1 MRLKRKENLSRC
13 GQRVQCQ
20 NAEGRGTV
28 QDQKV
33 KLFAIFVELV
43 LQNNFSPDLTGEF
56 QLSSRKIQMRRND
69 PKIFFDLITGFGEW
83 PIRSEHAINTRF
95 GIFRRDSE
103 MQRSMC
109 LRIKINEAN
118 PFTHSCKCS
127 AQIDGRRRFADATF
141 LIDGGNCSHGR
152 KLPFPCVRST
162 SHCQLTMDHVWDYR
176 QRRKND
182 ARRIMVRGGFIRP
195 PRPFLSNC

>member
-56 QLSSRKIQMRRND
+56 QLSSRKIQMRRID
-69 PKIFFDLITGFGEW
+69 PKFFFDLITGLGEW

-95 GIFRRDSE
+95 GIFR
-103 MQRSMC
+103 
-109 LRIKINEAN
+109 
-118 PFTHSCKCS
+118 
-127 AQIDGRRRFADATF
+127 
-141 LIDGGNCSHGR
+141 
-152 KLPFPCVRST
+152 
-162 SHCQLTMDHVWDYR
+162 
-176 QRRKND
+176 
-182 ARRIMVRGGFIRP
+182 
-195 PRPFLSNC
+195 